1 MSPLAL
7 PKRKQLILKALKIT
21 SFTYSLTTLI
31 SEDLASTSKRLGL
44 ILFRLCMVIT
54 TLKYYN
60 RGEASNEFTC
70 SDEDF
75 ETALLLVNTFQQ
87 HAVFMFNELPKS
99 TTGADKALKSFFDLL
114 PENFQRKQAIEIAIN
129 QLKIK
134 ERTADGYLSKLL
146 SSKLLDNPR
155 SGQYEKVKRKNC

>member
-1 MSPLAL
+1 MNAAYLL
-7 PKRKQLILKALKIT
+7 LII
-21 SFTYSLTTLI
+21 
-31 SEDLASTSKRLGL
+31 
-44 ILFRLCMVIT
+44 
-54 TLKYYN
+54 LKYYD
-60 RGEASNEFTC
+60 RGEASNEFIC

-99 TTGADKALKSFFDLL
+99 TTGADKALKSFYDLL
-114 PENFQRKQAIEIAIN
+114 PENFQRKHAIEIAIN

-146 SSKLLDNPR
+146 TNKLLDNPR
-155 SGQYEKVKRKNC
+155 SGHYEKKNQ

>member
-87 HAVFMFNELPKS
+87 HAVFMFNELPKNGS
-99 TTGADKALKSFFDLL
+99 VVDKLLRRLFDIL
-114 PENFQRKQAIEIAIN
+114 PEQFQRKNAIEFALS
-129 QLKIK
+129 QLDMK
-134 ERTADGYLSKLL
+134 ERTTDLYLSKLCTL
-146 SSKLLDNPR
+146 KWLEKTK
-155 SGQYEKVKRKNC
+155 SGMYQKILRL